1 MKKKIKLD
9 KEPFGDGRILF
20 DEEELEIEE
29 NIVTCIV
36 GCNGSGKT
44 TLINYIE
51 NSFGGKASN
60 LVFMATNEIGRIFGV
75 SSEDDELQP
84 IVFARFDKNVD
95 PKSLKDEWM
104 YGARKMM
111 SSTGEYIS
119 DRLGRVLGI
128 VGSATRIKGIENKEL
143 YLFFDDCDAGT
154 SIDMI
159 GEIKNVF
166 GVISNDLKNKGIK
179 HYIILSANSFEM
191 AKGLDCVDA
200 TTLKHMSFDDYE
212 AFKAFVIESRKEK
225 DERIKKAREANEK
238 ED

>member
-1 MKKKIKLD
+1 MKKIKLD
-9 KEPFGDGRILF
+9 KEPFEDGRILF

-29 NIVTCIV
+29 NTVTCIV

-44 TLINYIE
+44 TLLNYIQ
-51 NSFGGKASN
+51 NSFGGEATN
-60 LVFMATNEIGRIFGV
+60 LVFRATDEIGRIFGA
-75 SSEDDELQP
+75 SSKDDELQP

-95 PKSLKDEWM
+95 PKSLKNEWI

-119 DRLGRVLGI
+119 DRLGRVVGI
-128 VGSATRIKGIENKEL
+128 IGSATRIKGIEDKEL

-166 GVISNDLKNKGIK
+166 ETISKDLKKRGIK

-225 DERIKKAREANEK
+225 DERMKKAREKEK
-238 ED
+238 